1 MMTYDF
7 HYPEQEGYFHLCS
20 DGALTPRLI
29 TCEED
34 SRVAFNLVGVCAANS
49 DVTILSFSIEDTHI
63 HSLMFGTKS
72 SCAHYKTLY
81 EESWAHH
88 VGRVRGTREGADLTL
103 EILPVDSQDYLM
115 SVGTYTIT
123 QPTKDGKQI
132 LPYDY
137 RWGTGSMYFRVPGHI
152 PVWCMNARG
161 EIIPPILAGNL
172 SRHAK
177 KEILCSHRPVPDSW
191 RICNGILLPDNYVDV
206 PAFEQIY
213 RTANC
218 FRVFLAS
225 NRNRDL
231 AIKERIAA
239 ARGVALEDAEARMHC
254 RIVVKEMFGFTDVR
268 RLDAHKR
275 VLVAQQLRKRIHLS
289 ARQIAALVRL
299 PYSEVCKYI

>member
-7 HYPEQEGYFHLCS
+7 HYPGQEGYFHLCS

-29 TCEED
+29 TCED
-34 SRVAFNLVGVCAANS
+34 DFRVAFNLVGVCAANS

-63 HSLMFGTKS
+63 HSLVFGTKS

-81 EESWAHH
+81 EESWVHH
-88 VGRVRGTREGADLTL
+88 IGRVRGTRKGADLNL
-103 EILPVDSQDYLM
+103 EILPVDSPDYLM

-123 QPTKDGKQI
+123 QPTKDGKQV

-137 RWGTGSMYFRVPGHI
+137 RWGTGSMYFRAPGHI
-152 PVWCMNARG
+152 PIWCMNARG
-161 EIIPPILAGNL
+161 EKIPPILSGDL
-172 SRHAK
+172 SRHAR
-177 KEILCSHRPVPDSW
+177 KELLCSHHPVPDSW
-191 RICNGILLPDNYVDV
+191 KICDGILLPGNYVDV
-206 PAFEQIY
+206 SAFEQIY

-231 AIKERIAA
+231 AIKERIVA

-254 RIVVKEMFGFTDVR
+254 RTVVKEMFGFADVR
-268 RLDAHKR
+268 RLDAHSR